1 MIDLILLALLLLVAA
16 ACGLAALRACDALPA
31 EPGGE
36 RLLAGVSVGFG
47 IGGMIGLGLAAA
59 GMLRPLPLAV
69 VGVLGLLAG
78 GRDLVRTVRALHL
91 GALRRTWPALVV
103 CGVVLATEL
112 VAILAPPVGGDQVK
126 YHLVY
131 PRLYAEQGGLVDTP
145 WSFWGHMQF
154 LQNFLFAIGF
164 ALHGDVLARLVNATL
179 GVLAALALAVL
190 VGRHLMR
197 RGAVLAGVLF
207 FTLPITWSLMTRAG
221 ADLAVVLYAALAVSA
236 LLDWG
241 KGRPAD
247 LRRAGMAAGL
257 AAGSKVMGMLVP
269 ALVGIGVLALLVRR
283 ARPLG
288 YGARAVLTFG
298 VFVVLFASPC
308 YLRNAVDTGNPIYPF
323 GYGVFGGRHWSA
335 AASEYLD
342 EYYLQYQT
350 VHAARRDGAP
360 YAGLAV
366 ARFPWDL
373 TMHPD
378 SFENATR
385 QGLDIGPFA
394 LAFAPA
400 LLLMRRRRG
409 AALGTAEIGIAYAG
423 IIAVFAWAHPR
434 YVVPGVALLLVASI
448 PAARRL
454 LGRRLFVTVM
464 VVTIAGNLVL
474 ISRLLRP
481 IWVDQARVATGRLE
495 PADFLRRHSARFSFW
510 ERANAAVEPAGLV
523 LVLEKIPQPYYIAR
537 PFVLASYLEQGLL
550 DYRTVRSPDA
560 LAAVARSEGV
570 THVAIDMQ
578 SLDAAGDPFEAAV
591 ARLWRGFIADA
602 CDPILRQN
610 GYALYS
616 LRPTTAIAAGDTD
629 GDA

>member
-1 MIDLILLALLLLVAA
+1 
-16 ACGLAALRACDALPA
+16 
-31 EPGGE
+31 
-36 RLLAGVSVGFG
+36 
-47 IGGMIGLGLAAA
+47 
-59 GMLRPLPLAV
+59 
-69 VGVLGLLAG
+69 
-78 GRDLVRTVRALHL
+78 
-91 GALRRTWPALVV
+91 
-103 CGVVLATEL
+103 
-112 VAILAPPVGGDQVK
+112 
-126 YHLVY
+126 
-131 PRLYAEQGGLVDTP
+131 
-145 WSFWGHMQF
+145 MQF

-164 ALHGDVLARLVNATL
+164 ALHGDVLARLLNGTI
-179 GVLAALALAVL
+179 GVLAALALANL

-197 RGAVLAGVLF
+197 RGAAIAGALF

-241 KGRPAD
+241 RARPAD
-247 LRRAGMAAGL
+247 LRRAGITAGL

-269 ALVGIGVLALLVRR
+269 ALVGIGVLALLLRR
-283 ARPLG
+283 SRALG
-288 YGARAVLTFG
+288 YGARAASTFG
-298 VFVVLFASPC
+298 LLVILFASPC
-308 YLRNAVDTGNPIYPF
+308 YVRNAIETGNPIYPF
-323 GYGVFGGRHWSA
+323 GYGIFGGRHWSA

-350 VHAARRDGAP
+350 MHAARRDGAS

-378 SFENATR
+378 SFENAAR

-423 IIAVFAWAHPR
+423 IIAVLAWAHPR
-434 YVVPGVALLLVASI
+434 YVVPGIALLLVASI

-454 LGRRLFVTVM
+454 LGRRLFLAVM
-464 VVTIAGNLVL
+464 LVTIAGNLAL
-474 ISRLLRP
+474 TSRLLKP
-481 IWVDQARVATGRLE
+481 IWIDQVRVAFGRLE
-495 PADFLRRHSARFSFW
+495 PAEFLRRHSARFAFW
-510 ERANAAVEPAGLV
+510 ERANKFVEPAGLV

-550 DYRTVRSPDA
+550 DYRLVPSPEA
-560 LAAVARSEGV
+560 LAAIARSEGV
-570 THVAIDMQ
+570 TPVAVDMQ
-578 SLDAAGDPFEAAV
+578 GLDAAGDPFEASV
-591 ARLWRGFIADA
+591 ARLWRGFIAGA
-602 CDPILRQN
+602 CAPILRQD

-616 LRPTTAIAAGDTD
+616 LRPATAIAAGET
-629 GDA
+629 GDDA

>member
-1 MIDLILLALLLLVAA
+1 VI
-16 ACGLAALRACDALPA
+16 
-31 EPGGE
+31 
-36 RLLAGVSVGFG
+36 
-47 IGGMIGLGLAAA
+47 
-59 GMLRPLPLAV
+59 
-69 VGVLGLLAG
+69 
-78 GRDLVRTVRALHL
+78 
-91 GALRRTWPALVV
+91 
-103 CGVVLATEL
+103 
-112 VAILAPPVGGDQVK
+112 
-126 YHLVY
+126 
-131 PRLYAEQGGLVDTP
+131 LYAT
-145 WSFWGHMQF
+145 
-154 LQNFLFAIGF
+154 
-164 ALHGDVLARLVNATL
+164 
-179 GVLAALALAVL
+179 
-190 VGRHLMR
+190 
-197 RGAVLAGVLF
+197 
-207 FTLPITWSLMTRAG
+207 
-221 ADLAVVLYAALAVSA
+221 LAVSA

-241 KGRPAD
+241 KDRPAD
-247 LRRAGMAAGL
+247 LRRAGITAGL
-257 AAGSKVMGMLVP
+257 AAGSKMMGMLVP
-269 ALVGIGVLALLVRR
+269 ALVGIGVLALLARR
-283 ARPLG
+283 TRSLG
-288 YGARAVLTFG
+288 YGARAAVTFG
-298 VFVVLFASPC
+298 IFVILFASPC

-323 GYGVFGGRHWSA
+323 GYGLFGGRHWSA

-423 IIAVFAWAHPR
+423 IIAALAWAHPR
-434 YVVPGVALLLVASI
+434 YVAPGVALLLVASI

-454 LGRRLFVTVM
+454 LGRRLFLA
-464 VVTIAGNLVL
+464 VVVLTIGGNLAL
-474 ISRLLRP
+474 TSRLLRP
-481 IWVDQARVATGRLE
+481 IWIDQMRVAAGRLE
-495 PADFLRRHSARFSFW
+495 PSEFLRRHSARFSFW

-550 DYRTVRSPDA
+550 DYRTVHSPDA
-560 LAAVARSEGV
+560 LAAVARAEGV

-578 SLDAAGDPFEAAV
+578 SLDAAGDPFEATV
-591 ARLWRGFIADA
+591 ARLWRGFIAGA
-602 CDPILRQN
+602 CDPILRQD

-616 LRPTTAIAAGDTD
+616 LRPATAIAAGHTD